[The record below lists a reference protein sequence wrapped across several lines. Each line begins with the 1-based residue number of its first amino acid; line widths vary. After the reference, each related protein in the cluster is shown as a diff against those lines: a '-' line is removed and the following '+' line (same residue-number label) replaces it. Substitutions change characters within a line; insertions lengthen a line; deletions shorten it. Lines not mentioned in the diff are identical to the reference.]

1 MRKLIT
7 IIAILFVGSTYGQTA
22 MSRTIE
28 VKDGQMSKFI
38 EMAGKKTKMYNGS
51 DADTQFYT
59 WRILTGPNAG
69 KIWRVEVGESLAS
82 FEENPYDSP
91 GGKYWQK
98 NVGPT
103 IKDNNSNRTIIWGR
117 ANGAS
122 WSPDE
127 PTGDLMRRAIF
138 YSYKSS
144 HEEDFW
150 RYRQRIAKTREAHN
164 DQSLPATSVWWCGSG
179 CDGNT
184 VVVFFSHA
192 GYEDALN
199 DQQKNQALWDKYDE
213 IYGEG
218 SHEQDVNRMVES
230 LEPNSQRI
238 RHLMLIPEASSGN

>member
-91 GGKYWQK
+91 VFTSWR
-98 NVGPT
+98 V
-103 IKDNNSNRTIIWGR
+103 IW
-117 ANGAS
+117 
-122 WSPDE
+122 
-127 PTGDLMRRAIF
+127 IF
-138 YSYKSS
+138 FK
-144 HEEDFW
+144 
-150 RYRQRIAKTREAHN
+150 R
-164 DQSLPATSVWWCGSG
+164 G
-179 CDGNT
+179 
-184 VVVFFSHA
+184 
-192 GYEDALN
+192 
-199 DQQKNQALWDKYDE
+199 
-213 IYGEG
+213 
-218 SHEQDVNRMVES
+218 
-230 LEPNSQRI
+230 
-238 RHLMLIPEASSGN
+238 